1 MTAMSASA
9 DPFLLGSSN
18 YNISDAQLYSNC
30 HNKSFGCLKVP
41 DGCSEYGNGED
52 DIPCALAASW
62 IGTSPNT
69 YAVHLHANALTE
81 DKLGY
86 IALGFPQ
93 AGLMGPA
100 PVVACDQN
108 HESARVSHIHFGLS
122 NSLQVFWNTK
132 EYKNKPAFNH
142 TMETTSF
149 KRWVHEFG
157 GKLFLTLSKDFDLL
171 FLR

>member
-1 MTAMSASA
+1 MSAMSASA

-52 DIPCALAASW
+52 DVPCALAASW

-69 YAVHLHANALTE
+69 YAVHLHAKVMRSTTT
-81 DKLGY
+81 GY

-100 PVVACDQN
+100 PVVACDQW
-108 HESARVSHIHFGLS
+108 HESARVSHI
-122 NSLQVFWNTK
+122 
-132 EYKNKPAFNH
+132 Y
-142 TMETTSF
+142 
-149 KRWVHEFG
+149 
-157 GKLFLTLSKDFDLL
+157 
-171 FLR
+171 

>member
-1 MTAMSASA
+1 MSAMSASA

-41 DGCSEYGNGED
+41 DGCGED
-52 DIPCALAASW
+52 DVPCALAASW

-69 YAVHLHANALTE
+69 YAVHLHANAL
-81 DKLGY
+81 KSNVFWY

-93 AGLMGPA
+93 TGLMGPA
-100 PVVACDQN
+100 PVVACDDN
-108 HESARVSHIHFGLS
+108 HETARVSHIHFGLS
-122 NSLQVFWNTK
+122 NFLQVFWNTK

-149 KRWVHEFG
+149 QGWVHEFG
-157 GKLFLTLSKDFDLL
+157 GKLFLTLS
-171 FLR
+171 